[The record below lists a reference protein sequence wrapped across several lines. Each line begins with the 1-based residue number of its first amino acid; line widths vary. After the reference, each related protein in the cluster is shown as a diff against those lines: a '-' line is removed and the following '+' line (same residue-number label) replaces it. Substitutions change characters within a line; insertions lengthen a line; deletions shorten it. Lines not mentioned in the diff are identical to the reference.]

1 MREKIKK
8 IMILSALLLVSVFFS
23 RCQNDEYLSK
33 TENTNLLSAKT
44 WFDNYKTKENF
55 HPAFKNIEYNW
66 ENAYAVKLENASGAI
81 AIPMKDNPENSDYKG
96 KKILY
101 LYPSDSG
108 YDAVVHEIF
117 PKQEAVSFFENKKQD
132 FQNLDSFSGYIL
144 TWNLRDGFIKGAEFE
159 KGLVVKNI
167 SSAII
172 FSDGE
177 KAKEY
182 NLTRK
187 APADWQ
193 LELDPVSVTG
203 GSGGGGCAGCGGV
216 IRFTPTLGGSGVG
229 GGSGGYIGSPR
240 GGSGAGTGTPSA
252 PEVKDDLPPSCESF
266 NFTSKKGSNW
276 QEAAVKNITLRIVV
290 LTQDRVEVTNTMIF
304 PQAVLFGMPI
314 NYNKGNGDVTP
325 GAAATVSAIV
335 LNKTMKEIAKLYTRT
350 LTNELTLRTKF
361 QELLINN
368 YRIYTN
374 GGTVNFNST
383 SSLPATNYKTNPRE
397 TGLCDD

>member
-1 MREKIKK
+1 MKEKIKK

-117 PKQEAVSFFENKKQD
+117 PKQEVVSFFENKKQD

-144 TWNLRDGFIKGAEFE
+144 TWNLREGFVKGAEFE

-172 FSDGE
+172 FPDGE

-216 IRFTPTLGGSGVG
+216 IRFTPTLGGSGIG
-229 GGSGGYIGSPR
+229 GGTGGYIGSPR

-266 NFTSKKGSNW
+266 NFTKTTNNW
-276 QEAAVKNITLRIVV
+276 QEALVKNVHFKVFL
-290 LTQDRVEVTNTMIF
+290 LNEKGVEILHVIEFAQPIAFGTPLNIQVGNTNI
-304 PQAVLFGMPI
+304 
-314 NYNKGNGDVTP
+314 TP
-325 GAAATVSAIV
+325 GIAANTSARALQRAMQDVIDR
-335 LNKTMKEIAKLYTRT
+335 YGHTRES
-350 LTNELTLRTKF
+350 ELTVRLYFEKRLKY
-361 QELLINN
+361 N
-368 YRIYTN
+368 YPLYIH
-374 GGTVNFNST
+374 GGRVNFN
-383 SSLPATNYKTNPRE
+383 ATNNGRVTDYKTNII
-397 TGLCDD
+397 TGGDCR